1 MIRLLDGDSASGVSG
16 ATSRSAWRRDSI
28 EDYLID
34 WIDMDYAPEHYSQ
47 AQLDEL
53 DRLTARW
60 ISDHARRAKTSKK

>member
-1 MIRLLDGDSASGVSG
+1 
-16 ATSRSAWRRDSI
+16 
-28 EDYLID
+28 LID

-60 ISDHARRAKTSKK
+60 ISDHARRAKQLRAFAHNSRLHIVSCRTFAWLSLS